1 MPKSMSTDKLNK
13 PKGVLFDLDGT
24 LLDTAPDLGAALN
37 HVLQNLA
44 VPEKTYEEYRVE
56 SSNGS
61 IGMLKMGLGDNF
73 QEYDEETLRQQFL
86 DHYES
91 NISND
96 TVFFVGIVDLLT
108 YLDNAQIPWGVVT
121 NKPGYL
127 TEKLLKDFKEFET
140 CKVCYCGDTFE
151 HRKPHPEPLLK
162 AAEAINVK
170 PQDIWYVGDAP
181 RDMEAAT
188 AANMISVLARYGYLT
203 EKELARQWDVDIQ
216 VDSATELLAQVDN

>member
-1 MPKSMSTDKLNK
+1 MSTDKLNK

-37 HVLQNLA
+37 HVLQSLA

-203 EKELARQWDVDIQ
+203 EEELARQWDVDIQ

>member
-1 MPKSMSTDKLNK
+1 MPKSMITDKLNK

-37 HVLQNLA
+37 HVLQSLA

-86 DHYES
+86 EHYES

-96 TVFFVGIVDLLT
+96 TVFFAGIVDLLT

-203 EKELARQWDVDIQ
+203 EEELAREWDVDIQ

>member
-1 MPKSMSTDKLNK
+1 MSTDKLNK

-37 HVLQNLA
+37 HVLQSLA

>member
-1 MPKSMSTDKLNK
+1 MSTDKLNK

-37 HVLQNLA
+37 HVLQSLG

-162 AAEAINVK
+162 AAEVINVK

-203 EKELARQWDVDIQ
+203 EEELARQWDVDIQ